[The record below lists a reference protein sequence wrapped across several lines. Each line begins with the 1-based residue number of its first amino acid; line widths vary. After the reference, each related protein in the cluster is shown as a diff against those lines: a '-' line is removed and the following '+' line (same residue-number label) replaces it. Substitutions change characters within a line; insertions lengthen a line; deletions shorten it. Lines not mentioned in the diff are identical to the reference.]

1 MTTTLIIA
9 AVGAYLAITALLKRR
24 DIALAAN
31 TMRALGSGDLVPAEV
46 SRDGSH
52 YFRRRSAGR
61 TGDRTGYKRCVIF
74 RTRTGDI
81 KAIDSQEH
89 LKSGGYLSNP
99 VGAALVA
106 MLWSWFRRNG
116 RR

>member
-1 MTTTLIIA
+1 MTTLLTIA
-9 AVGAYLAITALLKRR
+9 AVGAYLAISALLKRR

-31 TMRALGSGDLVPAEV
+31 TMRALGSGQLVPAEV

-61 TGDRTGYKRCVIF
+61 TGDRTGYRRCVIF

-81 KAIDSQEH
+81 KAVDSQEH
-89 LKSGGYLSNP
+89 LRMGSFLTNP
-99 VGAALVA
+99 VGAAMVA
-106 MLWSWFRRNG
+106 LLWIWFRRNG